1 MHTEKEMVSNIYFHK
16 CVIVSYFNILQ
27 ATNFGS
33 NIKPLSD
40 LIQERRKADGHTVL
54 NVELVSCKTSKSSFL
69 CVTDIE

>member
-1 MHTEKEMVSNIYFHK
+1 MKFFFFLNSSVYKITRLQVVHTEKELLSNICFHK

-40 LIQERRKADGHTVL
+40 LIQECRKAV
-54 NVELVSCKTSKSSFL
+54 FL
-69 CVTDIE
+69 DRA